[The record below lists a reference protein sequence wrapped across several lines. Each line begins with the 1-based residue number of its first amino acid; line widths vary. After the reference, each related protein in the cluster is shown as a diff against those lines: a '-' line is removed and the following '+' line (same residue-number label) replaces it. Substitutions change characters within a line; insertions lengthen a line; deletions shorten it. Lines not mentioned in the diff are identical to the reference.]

1 MEKQKLSEFITESKQ
16 LSAEEKVKL
25 LLSLQE
31 GVKDSGVSQEQPL
44 DDNQPKGETCAPAHS
59 AAAKPAA
66 RASKSVQRRPN
77 QDYTKL
83 DDFLPPSQWEALER
97 AYSSRDKAEV
107 LAECCFR
114 MLALRLPTELTY
126 GTMAGIVGLL
136 TGCMGNQWAL
146 QCILQEVKS
155 EWKKVRGRLSG
166 KYPDPKELLP
176 VLPLAFEDL
185 PASIRETFGEERPA
199 LPRQRSLDVDAI
211 RLAAAKIPLRGGSL
225 VSAPTIFQRLAE
237 GTGQHMVDRPGRLTN
252 LQIFPQRVRRDG
264 AFSRN
269 SGDGRQTL
277 MASPEAE
284 KRSTGNTTTPRK
296 ATPLAIENG
305 PSAPTAPEQGMR
317 PQGVSPVKPP
327 EPSKMPSHQCPEQ
340 RLLEALRDEDA
351 EPSRQKD
358 AQAQALTSAMITEL
372 GGQGTG
378 HVMKRPAALKRP
390 AAVLRRPASSKK
402 PKTSGTIV
410 AESAGESGQGNKS
423 FSAKRWGSCRAEFY
437 TQKSYI
443 RFSSEGKWKMV
454 IGSTA
459 PNHRQIC
466 KKLIPFVSKGCS
478 REELLSQR
486 ELLQC

>member
-126 GTMAGIVGLL
+126 GAMAGIVGLL

-155 EWKKVRGRLSG
+155 EWKKVRGRLTLSG

-176 VLPLAFEDL
+176 VLPLTFEDL

-211 RLAAAKIPLRGGSL
+211 RLAAAKIPL
-225 VSAPTIFQRLAE
+225 
-237 GTGQHMVDRPGRLTN
+237 
-252 LQIFPQRVRRDG
+252 
-264 AFSRN
+264 N

-277 MASPEAE
+277 MASPETE

-296 ATPLAIENG
+296 ATLLAIENG

-390 AAVLRRPASSKK
+390 VFEEAEDERDYRCRVRR
-402 PKTSGTIV
+402 
-410 AESAGESGQGNKS
+410 
-423 FSAKRWGSCRAEFY
+423 
-437 TQKSYI
+437 
-443 RFSSEGKWKMV
+443 
-454 IGSTA
+454 
-459 PNHRQIC
+459 
-466 KKLIPFVSKGCS
+466 
-478 REELLSQR
+478 
-486 ELLQC
+486 